1 MKKVNREMKK
11 FFLKKFQKSVDK
23 HFFIWYNIIV
33 VKRTTKINKGGNNMV
48 KGTPKVKCGKWA
60 YITKKVRNRKIRK
73 ANKKVDF

>member
-1 MKKVNREMKK
+1 MKN

-33 VKRTTKINKGGNNMV
+33 VKRTTKINKGGNNMT
-48 KGTPKVKCGKWA
+48 KGTPKITGGKWF
-60 YITKKVRNRKIRK
+60 IISKKARNKKIRK

>member
-1 MKKVNREMKK
+1 MKK
-11 FFLKKFQKSVDK
+11 FFLKKFQKSIDK

-60 YITKKVRNRKIRK
+60 YITKKVRNKKIRK

>member
-1 MKKVNREMKK
+1 MKK

-48 KGTPKVKCGKWA
+48 KGTTKITGGKWL
-60 YITKKVRNRKIRK
+60 ILSEKVRNKKISK